1 MFSVEDRYSIDNLME
16 YVEESRKTNGVV
28 EGCFY
33 ALVGNKIDLDCEISK
48 DDIEEAKCKLKCH
61 KVYYISAKTGENVK
75 HFVGDLCLQMHTMG
89 SENAEVKLK
98 MMTQNTIIVGT
109 GMIQSPKRKCC

>member
-1 MFSVEDRYSIDNLME
+1 MYSVEDRYSIDNLME

-48 DDIEEAKCKLKCH
+48 DDIEEAKRKLKCH
-61 KVYYISAKTGENVK
+61 KVYYVSAKTGENVD
-75 HFVGDLCLQMHTMG
+75 HFVADLCLQMQRMRRE
-89 SENAEVKLK
+89 SAEVRLETATK
-98 MMTQNTIIVGT
+98 NTIVVGT
-109 GMIQSPKRKCC
+109 AVDQSHKKRCC

>member
-48 DDIEEAKCKLKCH
+48 ADIEEAKRKLKCH
-61 KVYYISAKTGENVK
+61 KVYYVSAKTGENVE
-75 HFVGDLCLQMHTMG
+75 HFISDLCLQMQTVG
-89 SENAEVKLK
+89 FENADIRLETTTK
-98 MMTQNTIIVGT
+98 NTIIVGT
-109 GMIQSPKRKCC
+109 GTTQRQKRKCC